1 MSEQSLKGKTTK
13 GFFWG
18 TVDRFASQG
27 IQFVFG
33 ILLARLLSPDDYGI
47 IAMLMVFLAV
57 AQVFIDS
64 GFSTGLVRKE
74 EKKPEDF
81 STCFYFNI
89 VVGIVAYG
97 VLYLIAPFVSE
108 FYDKPILTPI
118 LRIVGIKVIF
128 SSFCIVQ
135 QAILTIKIDFKKQA
149 QISLITAVLSGI
161 IGLCLAYN
169 GFGVWALV
177 VQQVIGEALRCLL
190 LWILANWR
198 PITVFSIESF
208 KYLFGFGS
216 KMLVIF
222 SVDAI
227 YNNLYP
233 IFIGKFFPARD
244 LGLYSRGS
252 HYAELPSQTITGILS
267 RVTLPVLAD
276 IQNQTDRFS
285 DIYRRFIATSGFIV
299 FPILMGLSATASPL
313 VFITIGPQWEK
324 CIIYL
329 QIICF
334 SVMWLPIHSLNLNVL
349 VVKGRSDLFLRVEII
364 KKIISV
370 SVLLITLNYGILAMC
385 IGRVLLSYICLY
397 LNVYYVRKFI
407 NAGLLEQLKDLLPSF
422 LLSTSM
428 WGLIMIFNY
437 FVSIPNVA
445 LLAVDIVIGAT
456 FYLGLSYILKL
467 SELKEVKQ
475 ILKRN

>member
-18 TVDRFASQG
+18 AVERFASQG

-33 ILLARLLSPDDYGI
+33 ILLARILSPDDYGI

-57 AQVFIDS
+57 AQVFIDG
-64 GFSTGLVRKE
+64 GFSTGLIRKE

-81 STCFYFNI
+81 STCFYFNV
-89 VVGIVAYG
+89 VVGIVVYG
-97 VLYLIAPFVSE
+97 FLYLIAPFVSE

-118 LRIVGIKVIF
+118 LRVVGIKIVF

-149 QISLITAVLSGI
+149 QISVITAVLSGI
-161 IGLCLAYN
+161 IGLYLAYN
-169 GFGVWALV
+169 GLGVWALV
-177 VQQVIGEALRCLL
+177 VQQVVGEVLRCLL
-190 LWILANWR
+190 LWILAKWR
-198 PITVFSIESF
+198 PITAFSMESF

-216 KMLVIF
+216 KMLAIF

-233 IFIGKFFPARD
+233 IFIGKFFSTRD
-244 LGLYSRGS
+244 LGLYARGS

-276 IQNQTDRFS
+276 IQNQTDRFTN
-285 DIYRRFIATSGFIV
+285 IYRRFIATSGFIV
-299 FPILMGLSATASPL
+299 FPVLMGLSAVASPL
-313 VFITIGPQWEK
+313 ILITIGPQWED

-329 QIICF
+329 QILCF
-334 SVMWLPIHSLNLNVL
+334 SLMWLPIHSLNLNVL
-349 VVKGRSDLFLRVEII
+349 VVKGRSDLFLRVEIF
-364 KKIISV
+364 KKIISI

-397 LNVYYVRKFI
+397 LNIYYVKQFI
-407 NAGLLEQLKDLLPSF
+407 NTGLLEQLKDLLPSF

-428 WGLIMIFNY
+428 WGIIMLFNY
-437 FVSIPNVA
+437 FVSLPNVV
-445 LLAVDIVIGAT
+445 LLVVDIIIGT
-456 FYLGLSYILKL
+456 TYYLGLSYLLKL

-475 ILKRN
+475 ILKKK

>member
-1 MSEQSLKGKTTK
+1 MYEHSLKGKTTK

-18 TVDRFASQG
+18 TIERFASQG

-64 GFSTGLVRKE
+64 GFSTGLIRKE

-81 STCFYFNI
+81 STCFFFNI
-89 VVGIVAYG
+89 VVGIVAYA

-108 FYDKPILTPI
+108 FYNKPILTPI
-118 LRIVGIKVIF
+118 LRVVGIKVIF

-149 QISLITAVLSGI
+149 QVSVITAIFSGI

-169 GFGVWALV
+169 GFGVWALA
-177 VQQVIGEALRCLL
+177 VQQVIGEVLRCLL
-190 LWILANWR
+190 LWIFAKWR
-198 PITVFSIESF
+198 PITAFSVESF

-285 DIYRRFIATSGFIV
+285 NIYRRFIATSGFIV
-299 FPILMGLSATASPL
+299 FPIIMGLSAVASPL
-313 VFITIGPQWEK
+313 IHITIGPQWKE

-334 SVMWLPIHSLNLNVL
+334 SVMWFPIHSLNLNVL

-364 KKIISV
+364 KKIISI
-370 SVLLITLNYGILAMC
+370 SVLIITLNYGILAMC
-385 IGRVLLSYICLY
+385 LGRVLITYICLY
-397 LNVYYVRKFI
+397 LNIYYVKKII
-407 NAGLLEQLKDLLPSF
+407 NAGLLEQLKDLMPSF
-422 LLSTSM
+422 LLAISM
-428 WGLIMIFNY
+428 CGFIMLFN
-437 FVSIPNVA
+437 FLVSLSNA
-445 LLAVDIVIGAT
+445 TLLVVDIFIGAT
-456 FYLGLSYILKL
+456 YYLGLSYLLRL

-475 ILKRN
+475 ILKRS

>member
-1 MSEQSLKGKTTK
+1 MAEQSLKGKTTK

-18 TVDRFASQG
+18 AVERFASQG

-64 GFSTGLVRKE
+64 GFSTGLIRKE

-97 VLYLIAPFVSE
+97 ILYIIAPFVSD

-118 LRIVGIKVIF
+118 LRVVGLNVVF

-135 QAILTIKIDFKKQA
+135 QAILTIKIDFKTQA
-149 QISLITAVLSGI
+149 QVAIATAIVSGCV
-161 IGLCLAYN
+161 GLYLAYT
-169 GFGVWALV
+169 GWGVWALAI
-177 VQQVIGEALRCLL
+177 QQVASGFLRLIL
-190 LWILANWR
+190 LWILAKWR
-198 PITVFSIESF
+198 PIAVFSKESF
-208 KYLFGFGS
+208 KYLFNFGS

-222 SVDAI
+222 SIDAI

-233 IFIGKFFPARD
+233 IIIGKFFPARD

-267 RVTLPVLAD
+267 RVTMPVLAD
-276 IQNQTDRFS
+276 IQNQNERFS
-285 DIYRRFIATSGFIV
+285 AIYRRFISTSGYIV
-299 FPILMGLSATASPL
+299 FPVMMGLSACATPIIL
-313 VFITIGPQWEK
+313 VTIGPQWEE

-329 QIICF
+329 QVLCF
-334 SVMWLPIHSLNLNVL
+334 CLMLYPIHSLNLNVL
-349 VVKGRSDLFLRVEII
+349 IVKGRSDLFLRVEII

-370 SVLLITLNYGILAMC
+370 SILLVTLHYGVLAMC
-385 IGRVLLSYICLY
+385 IGRVIYSYIALY
-397 LNVYYVRKFI
+397 LNVYYVKRFI
-407 NAGLLEQLKDLLPSF
+407 NVGLLTQLRDLMPSF
-422 LLSTSM
+422 LLSISM
-428 WGLIMIFNY
+428 WGVLFTFNHFVQLNNVLLLI
-437 FVSIPNVA
+437 
-445 LLAVDIVIGAT
+445 VDII
-456 FYLGLSYILKL
+456 LGVSYYICLSYVFKL
-467 SELKEVKQ
+467 SELKEVMQ
-475 ILKRN
+475 IIKKK